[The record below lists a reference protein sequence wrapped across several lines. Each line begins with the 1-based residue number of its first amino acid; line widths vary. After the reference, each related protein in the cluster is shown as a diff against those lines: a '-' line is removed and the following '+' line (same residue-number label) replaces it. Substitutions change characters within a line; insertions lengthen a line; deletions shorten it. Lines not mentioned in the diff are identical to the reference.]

1 MVTNQSDLK
10 YIVSTAKKKALD
22 SQLKKSSAFLTI
34 LLLVW
39 HHLDLVWISFLVFV
53 GSTNNSISEAKA
65 VASVFNFTPHIF
77 FVLTGFEKLEQ
88 FAFPPFSTE

>member
-1 MVTNQSDLK
+1 MTPKTCSSWIVIKEFT
-10 YIVSTAKKKALD
+10 YI
-22 SQLKKSSAFLTI
+22 
-34 LLLVW
+34 
-39 HHLDLVWISFLVFV
+39 HLGLVWISFLVFF
-53 GSTNNSISEAKA
+53 STTNNSISEAKA